1 MSVDAHHL
9 LASRLL
15 FASMTSI
22 TRRRRLTQSERVAE
36 SGQRLMDSAIELFA
50 DKGFERTSASEIADH
65 AGYSHSMV
73 SARFGT
79 KEALLEQ
86 LMHSE
91 YERRMLPQVDPEAGI
106 DGLLL
111 WIDTIQDEIRTAPR
125 HMRAFYTL
133 VFEAVGPIPSLRPWV
148 EDWLARCVRHAA
160 ACLTA
165 ARQAGQLRD
174 DVDIDGEAELFVYS
188 GVGLGYRFVYDSD
201 LPEFAKALER
211 WRVRFDNARKPSR
224 TRSTRVTGR

>member
-1 MSVDAHHL
+1 MDA
-9 LASRLL
+9 
-15 FASMTSI
+15 
-22 TRRRRLTQSERVAE
+22 
-36 SGQRLMDSAIELFA
+36 AIELFA
-50 DKGFERTSASEIADH
+50 EKGFELTSASEIADY

-73 SARFGT
+73 SARFGS

-86 LMHSE
+86 LMHTE
-91 YERRMLPQVDPEAGI
+91 YERRMLPQVDPATGI

-111 WIDTIQDEIRTAPR
+111 WIQVIRDEIQTAPK
-125 HMRAFYTL
+125 HIRAFYTL

-148 EDWLARCVRHAA
+148 ADWLARCVAHAA

-174 DVDIDGEAELFVYS
+174 SVDIDGEAELFVYS

-201 LPEFAKALER
+201 LSEFDKALER
-211 WRVRFDNARKPSR
+211 WRVRFQNARKPSR
-224 TRSTRVTGR
+224 SRPKRN

>member
-1 MSVDAHHL
+1 
-9 LASRLL
+9 
-15 FASMTSI
+15 MT
-22 TRRRRLTQSERVAE
+22 TTTGRRRLTQSERVAE
-36 SGQRLMDSAIELFA
+36 SGQRLMDAAIELFA
-50 DKGFERTSASEIADH
+50 EKGFERTSASEIADH

-73 SARFGT
+73 STRFGS

-86 LMHSE
+86 LMHTE

-111 WIDTIQDEIRTAPR
+111 WIETIQDEIRTAPR

-148 EDWLARCVRHAA
+148 NDWLARCVQHAA

-165 ARQAGQLRD
+165 ARHSGDLRD
-174 DVDIDGEAELFVYS
+174 DFDIHGESELFVYS
-188 GVGLGYRFVYDSD
+188 GVGLGYRFVTDCD
-201 LPEFAKALER
+201 LSEFDRSLAK
-211 WRVRFDNARKPSR
+211 WRVRFEDARKPSHHR
-224 TRSTRVTGR
+224 AKRKTLHAH

>member
-1 MSVDAHHL
+1 
-9 LASRLL
+9 
-15 FASMTSI
+15 MTGT
-22 TRRRRLTQSERVAE
+22 TRRQRLTQSERVAE
-36 SGQRLMDSAIELFA
+36 SGQRLMAAAIELFA
-50 DKGFERTSASEIADH
+50 QKGFERTSASEIADH

-73 SARFGT
+73 SARFGS
-79 KEALLEQ
+79 KEALVEQ

-91 YERRMLPQVDPEAGI
+91 YERRMLPQIDPQAGI

-111 WIDTIQDEIRTAPR
+111 WIETIQGEIRTAPD

-174 DVDIDGEAELFVYS
+174 DVDIDAEAELFVYS

-201 LPEFAKALER
+201 LSEFDRALER
-211 WRVRFDNARKPSR
+211 WRVRFGNACKAKRKRSR
-224 TRSTRVTGR
+224 AFA